1 MDHVHR
7 HTKAYFTLG
16 GPTVTLPTGLCLKV
30 APCPSLLSVRGCG
43 QKGFLNPTVGK
54 STAMYVCYYASFM
67 HCSSLFYIIYHFQG
81 SYWSLVGPLFVDV
94 CWCSPECVV

>member
-7 HTKAYFTLG
+7 PTKVYLTLG

-43 QKGFLNPTVGK
+43 QEGLFNSTVVK

-67 HCSSLFYIIYHFQG
+67 HCSSLFYSFHHF
-81 SYWSLVGPLFVDV
+81 
-94 CWCSPECVV
+94 